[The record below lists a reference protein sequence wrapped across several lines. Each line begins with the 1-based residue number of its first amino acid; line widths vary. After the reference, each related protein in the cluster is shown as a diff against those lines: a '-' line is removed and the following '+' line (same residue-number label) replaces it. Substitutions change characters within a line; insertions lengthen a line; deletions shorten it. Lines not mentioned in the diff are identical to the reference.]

1 MSVKPLIH
9 QSINQNFF
17 DQKLILT
24 SFKMSSQDLKV
35 INEFKKNKVL
45 KNLKCKP
52 FCEQKSSNKLL
63 TIIQNQRD
71 SIVNDSDNDKSTQ
84 MYDLL
89 LKQRKVVLQLDEENV
104 SLVKQNTSLKTI
116 LNIATSKLESANK
129 VNIELREQNESLKQ
143 QLLISQVNCAKMVNR
158 LKRK

>member
-1 MSVKPLIH
+1 
-9 QSINQNFF
+9 
-17 DQKLILT
+17 
-24 SFKMSSQDLKV
+24 MSSQDLKV

-71 SIVNDSDNDKSTQ
+71 SIVSDNDKSTQ

-116 LNIATSKLESANK
+116 LNIATAKLESANK

>member
-1 MSVKPLIH
+1 
-9 QSINQNFF
+9 
-17 DQKLILT
+17 
-24 SFKMSSQDLKV
+24 MSSQDLKV

-71 SIVNDSDNDKSTQ
+71 SIVNDSDESTQ

-116 LNIATSKLESANK
+116 LNIATAKLESANK

>member
-1 MSVKPLIH
+1 MP
-9 QSINQNFF
+9 
-17 DQKLILT
+17 
-24 SFKMSSQDLKV
+24 SQDLKV

-71 SIVNDSDNDKSTQ
+71 SIVNDSDESTQ